1 MSEAIMIKDAVCSFC
16 GCLCDDIN
24 VEVEDGKVSRVRHA
38 CRLGS
43 SKIMGHGRMQSP
55 MIRKDGLLVAASF
68 QEAYDLAAKILLAAA
83 KPLLYGWASTSCE
96 AAKKGILLAEEVGGV
111 LDTTATVCHG
121 PSVIGIEEKGLPG
134 ATLGQVKNRADTIVF
149 WGCNPAEAHPR
160 HSLRYS
166 SNVCGRFTPEGRS
179 GRKIIVVDVRQTR
192 TAKNADMSV
201 LIQPGSD
208 YEVISALRMLV
219 AGKADLL
226 PAEVGGVSKE
236 NLAKLADMLK
246 SAKFGAIF
254 FGLGITHSRGRYKN
268 IDNALSLV
276 TELNAHTKFVIM
288 PMRGHYN
295 VAGIGQALAWSSG
308 FPMSVDYTRGM
319 PYFSPGE
326 TAACDILAKRDADAA
341 LIIAADAA
349 SNFPRATVEALAEIP
364 VIQID
369 PYENPTTLL
378 SDVVI
383 PSAIAGV
390 EAEGTAYRMD
400 GLALRMKKLISSSY
414 PSDEEILTGILES
427 ARLLK
432 KREEKTK
439 EAEI

>member
-1 MSEAIMIKDAVCSFC
+1 MIQEDVLCSFC
-16 GCLCDDIN
+16 GCLCDDIT
-24 VEVEDGKVSRVRHA
+24 VDVEDDQIKRVRHA
-38 CRLGS
+38 CRLGA
-43 SKIMGHGRMQSP
+43 SKIMGHERLKAP
-55 MIRKDGLLVAASF
+55 MIREKGELKEVGY
-68 QEAYDLAAKILLAAA
+68 QEAYDRAAQILLRAK
-83 KPLLYGWASTSCE
+83 KPLLYGWASTVCE
-96 AAKKGILLAEEVGGV
+96 AQKVGILLAEEVGGV

-179 GRKIIVVDVRQTR
+179 GRRIIVVDVRQTR
-192 TAKNADMSV
+192 TAKNADMFV
-201 LIQPGSD
+201 LVQPGSD

-219 AGKADLL
+219 AGKGDLV
-226 PAEVGGVSKE
+226 PAVVGGVPRE
-236 NLAKLADMLK
+236 DLAKLADMLK

-326 TAACDILAKRDADAA
+326 TAACDVLARKDADAA

-349 SNFPRATVEALAEIP
+349 SNFPRSTVETLSRIP

-378 SDVVI
+378 SEVVI

-390 EAEGTAYRMD
+390 EVEGTAYRMD
-400 GLALRMKKLISSSY
+400 GLALRVKKLVSSPY
-414 PSDEEILTGILES
+414 PSDEEILTGILAS
-427 ARLLK
+427 VRKLRDSGKGA
-432 KREEKTK
+432 
-439 EAEI
+439 